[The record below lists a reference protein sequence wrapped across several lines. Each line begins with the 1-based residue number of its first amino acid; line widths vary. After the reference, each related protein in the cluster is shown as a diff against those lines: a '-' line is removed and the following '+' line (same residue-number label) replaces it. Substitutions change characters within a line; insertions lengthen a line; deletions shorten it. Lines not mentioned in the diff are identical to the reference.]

1 MAQKAVRPVLSWLP
15 PLYFAQGLPA
25 VIIAEV
31 SIILFKKFGMI
42 NSEVAFWS
50 NFLGLIPLLLIKLF
64 CAPVVDSL
72 SRRRNWIFAGQLA
85 LAVLFFLSALAC
97 KLAHP
102 LPWLILIFFLAS
114 LTSGVHDIA
123 ADGFYILA
131 LDDHRQAVYSGLRS
145 VFNRIAAVVG
155 SGGFI
160 IFAGW
165 LAESGKVS
173 TATAWSLTLALAAG
187 TVFLLALWSGFFMP
201 HPEQDRPGQFSMS
214 GFGKEFSAV
223 FVSFFQKKH
232 VWMVLLFLL
241 LYRLGEAQ
249 LSVMSRLFLLGEDG
263 LALTEMQY
271 GSMVG
276 VYGVAMMLAGG
287 VLAGFLCGKFGLGR
301 MLLPMVL
308 AINVPDLLYV
318 LLAFWRGEV
327 PALLTGTC
335 VAVEQFGYGF
345 GFAGYML
352 FMVWFASTSK
362 DEHKTSHF
370 ALMTVFMIAGLRL
383 PGMPSGWIAENIALW
398 IPCGWTKYQLFFLW
412 VMVCTLPG
420 FGVTYLAGK
429 IVDQD
434 YGMKSRK
441 DRS

>member
-1 MAQKAVRPVLSWLP
+1 MAERTGPPVLCWLP

-31 SIILFKKFGMI
+31 SIILFNEFGMI
-42 NSEVAFWS
+42 GSAVAFWS
-50 NFLGLIPLLLIKLF
+50 NFLGLIPLLLIKIF
-64 CAPVVDSL
+64 FAPVVDSF
-72 SRRRNWIFAGQLA
+72 SRRRNWIFAGQLV
-85 LAVLFFLSALAC
+85 LAGLFLLSACAC
-97 KLAHP
+97 KFAHP

-114 LTSGVHDIA
+114 LASGVHDIA

-131 LDDHRQAVYSGLRS
+131 LDHHRQAIYSGLRS

-165 LAESGKVS
+165 LAGSGKVS
-173 TATAWSLTLALAAG
+173 SATAWCLTLALAAG
-187 TVFLLALWSGFFMP
+187 SVFLLALWSGFFMP
-201 HPEQDRPGQFSMS
+201 RPEQDRPGEFTLE
-214 GFGKEFSAV
+214 GFGKDFAAV
-223 FVSFFQKKH
+223 FVSFFRKEH
-232 VWMVLLFLL
+232 VRTALLFLL

-249 LSVMSRLFLLGEDG
+249 LSVMARLFLLSEDG
-263 LALTEMQY
+263 TALSKVQY

-287 VLAGFLCGKFGLGR
+287 VLAGFLCGRFGLGR

-308 AINVPDLLYV
+308 AINVPDVLYV
-318 LLAFWRGEV
+318 LLAFRQGPV
-327 PALLTGTC
+327 PQLLTGTC
-335 VAVEQFGYGF
+335 VALEQFGYGF

-352 FMVWFASTSK
+352 FMVWFASTSR

-383 PGMPSGWIAENIALW
+383 PGMPSGWIAEHIARW
-398 IPCGWTKYQLFFLW
+398 IPCGWTKYQLFFCW
-412 VMVCTLPG
+412 VLVCTLPG
-420 FGVTYLAGK
+420 FWVTHLAGK
-429 IVDQD
+429 IIDRD
-434 YGMKSRK
+434 YGRKSG
-441 DRS
+441 S

>member
-1 MAQKAVRPVLSWLP
+1 MMEKQEKPVLCWLP

-31 SIILFKKFGMI
+31 SIILFKEFGMI
-42 NSEVAFWS
+42 DSAVAFWS
-50 NFLGLIPLLLIKLF
+50 NFLGLLPLLLIKIF
-64 CAPVVDSL
+64 CAPVVDSV
-72 SRRRNWIFAGQLA
+72 SRRRSWIFTGQLS
-85 LAVLFFLSALAC
+85 LAGLFLFSAFAC
-97 KLAHP
+97 KFSDP

-160 IFAGW
+160 ILAGW
-165 LAESGKVS
+165 LTGTGKCRLD
-173 TATAWSLTLALAAG
+173 TAWCLTLTGVAASL
-187 TVFLLALWSGFFMP
+187 FLLALWSGIFMP
-201 HPEQDRPGQFSMS
+201 HPASDMPKQFSF
-214 GFGKEFSAV
+214 FGIGKDFAAV
-223 FVSFFQKKH
+223 FLAFFRKKH
-232 VWMVLLFLL
+232 VWIALLFLL

-249 LSVMSRLFLLGEDG
+249 LSVMSRLFLLSDDG
-263 LALTEMQY
+263 LALSKVQY

-276 VYGVAMMLAGG
+276 VYGVTMMLTGG
-287 VLAGFLCGKFGLGR
+287 VIAGFLCGRFGLGR

-318 LLAFWRGEV
+318 LLAFWQGAV
-327 PALLTGTC
+327 PNLLTGTC
-335 VAVEQFGYGF
+335 IAVEQFGYGF

-362 DEHKTSHF
+362 DEYKTSHF

-383 PGMPSGWIAENIALW
+383 PGMPSGWIAENITQW

-420 FGVTYLAGK
+420 FWVTWLAGK
-429 IVDQD
+429 II
-434 YGMKSRK
+434 
-441 DRS
+441 DRSYGRKNSEA

>member
-1 MAQKAVRPVLSWLP
+1 MQKNQEKPVLCWLP

-25 VIIAEV
+25 VLVAEV
-31 SIILFKKFGMI
+31 SIILFKEFGMI
-42 NSEVAFWS
+42 DSAVAFWS
-50 NFLGLIPLLLIKLF
+50 NFLGLIPLLLIKIF
-64 CAPVVDSL
+64 CAPIVDSF
-72 SRRRNWIFAGQLA
+72 SRRRNWIFVGQLA
-85 LAVLFFLSALAC
+85 LACLFLLSGFAC
-97 KLAHP
+97 KFTEP
-102 LPWLILIFFLAS
+102 LPWLILFFFLAS
-114 LTSGVHDIA
+114 LVSGVHDIA

-145 VFNRIAAVVG
+145 VFNRVAAVVG

-165 LAESGKVS
+165 LAESGDCQIS
-173 TATAWSLTLALAAG
+173 TAWGVTLAGAA
-187 TVFLLALWSGFFMP
+187 VSLFLLALWSGIFMP
-201 HPEQDRPGQFSMS
+201 HPASDLPKQFSFS
-214 GFGKEFSAV
+214 GFGKDFSTV
-223 FVSFFQKKH
+223 FVSFFQKKY
-232 VWMVLLFLL
+232 VWTALLFLL

-249 LSVMSRLFLLGEDG
+249 LSVMSRLFLLSGDG
-263 LALTEMQY
+263 LALSKVQY

-287 VLAGFLCGKFGLGR
+287 VIAGFLCGKFGLGK

-318 LLAFWRGEV
+318 LLAFWQGAV
-327 PALLTGTC
+327 PTALTGVC

-383 PGMPSGWIAENIALW
+383 PGMPSGWIAEHITQW
-398 IPCGWTKYQLFFLW
+398 VPCGWSKYQLFFLW
-412 VMVCTLPG
+412 VIVCTLPG
-420 FGVTYLAGK
+420 FWVTWLVGR
-429 IVDQD
+429 IVDRT
-434 YGMKSRK
+434 YGRK
-441 DRS
+441 TQRS